1 MANFYDITEWNEKPF
16 FNTKGTRNKCVVSN
30 PEDDSVYFF
39 KTSMLKE
46 GKDYKPEFWSEIISS
61 EIGRSLG
68 FDVLEYNIAKHGSEI
83 G

>member
-46 GKDYKPEFWSEIISS
+46 GE
-61 EIGRSLG
+61 RL
-68 FDVLEYNIAKHGSEI
+68 
-83 G
+83 